1 VSTVL
6 TDRLQSAKQDA
17 IRIIDSD
24 ADAFS
29 EVNRAIW
36 RFAEPSLLEHKSA
49 EQLARLLEE
58 NGFTVTRGVAD
69 MPTAFVA
76 EWGTGRPIIGILAEY
91 DSLPSLSQKAQ
102 PEREP
107 IVPGGYGHGC
117 GHSVF
122 GTACTFAG
130 IATKQAMA
138 RAGIAGRVRVYGC
151 PAEELLVGK
160 VYMARAGLF
169 NDLDAA
175 ISWHPADK
183 TQVSLGSGKA
193 MVSVHYTFAGVAS
206 HASASPHRGR
216 SALDAVEL
224 MNVAANYMREHV
236 KEDARIHYVIT
247 DGGIQPN
254 VVPPSASV
262 WYYIRADRHED
273 VEAYLAWVDQIAK
286 GAAMM
291 TQTML
296 VERKI
301 DTDCHEL
308 VPNRAIADA
317 LDRNLRLVGP
327 PRFSDEEKEF
337 ATRIRATIPDAPEGP
352 ALNEDIAPLSTEP
365 RRGAGSTDVGD
376 VSWLVPTEQFRVTTQ
391 ANGCPG
397 HSWQITA
404 CTGTSI
410 GEKGGMV
417 AAKTLACTALELL
430 ADAGLRERA
439 KKEFQERRGGVPYRL
454 LIPSDQKPPIP
465 GNAG

>member
-1 VSTVL
+1 MSTVL
-6 TDRLQSAKQDA
+6 TDRLQSAKEDA
-17 IRIIDSD
+17 VRSVD
-24 ADAFS
+24 ADAAAFAH
-29 EVNRAIW
+29 VNRAIW
-36 RFAEPSLLEHKSA
+36 QFAEPSLLEHQSA
-49 EQLARLLEE
+49 EQLASLLEQ

-76 EWGTGRPIIGILAEY
+76 EWGSGEPLVGILAEY
-91 DSLPSLSQKAQ
+91 DALPSLSQQAR
-102 PEREP
+102 PEHKP
-107 IVPGGYGHGC
+107 IVSGGYGHGC

-130 IATKQAMA
+130 IAVTKAMA
-138 RAGIAGRVRVYGC
+138 KAKIGGRVRVYGC

-175 ISWHPADK
+175 ITWHPADK
-183 TQVSLGSGKA
+183 TEVALGSGKA

-224 MNVAANYMREHV
+224 MNVGVNYMREHV
-236 KEDARIHYVIT
+236 KEDARLHYVIT
-247 DGGIQPN
+247 DGGVQPN

-262 WYYIRADRHED
+262 WYYIRADRHDD
-273 VEAYLAWVDQIAK
+273 VEAYLAWVDQIAN
-286 GAAMM
+286 GAALM
-291 TQTML
+291 TQTTL
-296 VERKI
+296 VERKL

-317 LDRNLRLVGP
+317 LDRNLRAVGP
-327 PRFSDEEKEF
+327 PRFSDEEKAF
-337 ATRIRATIPDAPEGP
+337 AERIRTTIPDAPDGP
-352 ALNEDIAPLSTEP
+352 PLFEEVLPLATEA
-365 RRGAGSTDVGD
+365 RRGGGSTDVGD

-417 AAKTLACTALELL
+417 AAKTLACTALDLL
-430 ADAGLRERA
+430 ADADLRERA
-439 KKEFQERRGGVPYRL
+439 RKEFKQRRGEVPYRL
-454 LIPSDQKPPIP
+454 LIPADQKPPIP
-465 GNAG
+465 AS